1 MKKNRI
7 VAMACVIVLLLG
19 TILTGC
25 SESKTKADAD
35 IIGIIGAMEEEVA
48 SLKEE
53 SEISKTTTIAEME
66 FCEGTLEGKKVVI
79 VQCGMGKVNAGI
91 CAQTLINN
99 FGCTKIINTGV
110 AGSLDNQLDIGDIV
124 VSVDAVQHDFT
135 VEDIGFQKG
144 EIPYTD
150 RISFP
155 ADEDMKALAIEAVEE
170 SKLDVKVY
178 EGRVCTGDQFISTN
192 EQKAA
197 ITSSFGGMCCEMEGG
212 AIAQA
217 CYLNNIP
224 FVIIRA
230 ISDKSD
236 GSENMEYETFKA
248 IVAKDSATIVR
259 YMVGKL

>member
-1 MKKNRI
+1 
-7 VAMACVIVLLLG
+7 
-19 TILTGC
+19 
-25 SESKTKADAD
+25 
-35 IIGIIGAMEEEVA
+35 
-48 SLKEE
+48 
-53 SEISKTTTIAEME
+53 
-66 FCEGTLEGKKVVI
+66 
-79 VQCGMGKVNAGI
+79 
-91 CAQTLINN
+91 
-99 FGCTKIINTGV
+99 
-110 AGSLDNQLDIGDIV
+110 
-124 VSVDAVQHDFT
+124 
-135 VEDIGFQKG
+135 
-144 EIPYTD
+144 
-150 RISFP
+150 
-155 ADEDMKALAIEAVEE
+155 MKALAIEAVEE